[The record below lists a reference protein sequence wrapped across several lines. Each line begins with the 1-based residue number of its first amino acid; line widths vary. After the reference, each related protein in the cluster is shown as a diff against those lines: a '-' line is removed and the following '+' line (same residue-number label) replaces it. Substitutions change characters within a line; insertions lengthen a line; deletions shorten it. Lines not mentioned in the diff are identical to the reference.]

1 MIINDNNERRDVL
14 VPTKSLGNSD
24 DDNVHELDRVYAP
37 KTPTKN
43 ISDKDYMM
51 DEKK

>member
-1 MIINDNNERRDVL
+1 MIINDNNERRDAL

-24 DDNVHELDRVYAP
+24 DDNVHELDWVYTP

-43 ISDKDYMM
+43 ISDNDYMM
-51 DEKK
+51 EDKK